1 MSQFEEERNIQ
12 WLKHEY
18 DKDGDNGP
26 NNVNS
31 VNIYPSISESNDI
44 IFDIYKTKDVN
55 HDI

>member
-31 VNIYPSISESNDI
+31 VKTITIIMLDI
-44 IFDIYKTKDVN
+44 KKQ
-55 HDI
+55 